1 MGWIVFCDCTFPD
14 ILNRKLMHLLYL
26 SYYELMNMRIKSV
39 LKLFCLLVLTVA
51 CQKQV
56 PSDDPAPESLADR
69 YCGKWFL
76 YKIETSQYLTDIN
89 SDGKK
94 NANLL
99 DEYYLMPGY
108 WEPNHVAEVVPA
120 LPIGDEDQPAI
131 TFNVNLPYPDFIKSD
146 DGTVEVTGVKYLPL
160 SYRVDEEDIIGL
172 DGHRTEIMYPG
183 YPESAGAFLSGIDM
197 MEMIIRPDDMFWI
210 RMQCDMIVHD
220 GDEISEVSMDF
231 FFRRL
236 EDTVQ

>member
-1 MGWIVFCDCTFPD
+1 MKIRNNVFG
-14 ILNRKLMHLLYL
+14 
-26 SYYELMNMRIKSV
+26 
-39 LKLFCLLVLTVA
+39 LLVLLVLAVA

-56 PSDDPAPESLADR
+56 PPADPVPESLADR

-108 WEPNHVAEVVPA
+108 WEPNHVADVVPA
-120 LPIGDEDQPAI
+120 LPIGDEDLPAI

-146 DGTVEVTGVKYLPL
+146 DGIVEVTGVKYLPL

-172 DGHRTEIMYPG
+172 DGHRTEIMYPE